1 MGIPVR
7 RGNQRAVS
15 RHRPAERHQPREA
28 GMTAPTVTE
37 TLVRVN
43 YSETDQMGVAYHARY
58 LVWLD
63 VARTEHLRERGAS
76 YRELEAAG
84 LRLAVSEVSV
94 RYRQPARFDDLLRIR
109 CWVRA
114 TRSRR
119 VEFGYAV
126 NHAEDGRLLA
136 TAVVALVALDASMAL
151 HRLPPEVERLLVPV
165 SDPVRLGVTTE
176 AQRTQ
181 SD

>member
-1 MGIPVR
+1 
-7 RGNQRAVS
+7 
-15 RHRPAERHQPREA
+15 
-28 GMTAPTVTE
+28 MTAPTVTE

-63 VARTEHLRERGAS
+63 VARTEHLRHCGAS

-109 CWVRA
+109 CWVRGLE
-114 TRSRR
+114 SRR

-126 NHAEDGRLLA
+126 EHAGDGRLLA
-136 TAVVALVALDASMAL
+136 TAVVALLALDASMAL
-151 HRLPPEVERLLVPV
+151 RRLPVEVGRLLVPV
-165 SDPVRLGVTTE
+165 SDPVRLGFTARGTE
-176 AQRTQ
+176 GTE
-181 SD
+181 

>member
-1 MGIPVR
+1 
-7 RGNQRAVS
+7 
-15 RHRPAERHQPREA
+15 
-28 GMTAPTVTE
+28 MTAPTVTE

-63 VARTEHLRERGAS
+63 VARTEHLRRRGAS

-109 CWVRA
+109 CWVR
-114 TRSRR
+114 RLESRR
-119 VEFGYAV
+119 VEFGYAID
-126 NHAEDGRLLA
+126 HADDGRLLA
-136 TAVVALVALDASMAL
+136 TATVALLTLDASMAL
-151 HRLPPEVERLLVPV
+151 RRLPAEVGSVLTVAP
-165 SDPVRLGVTTE
+165 DPVRLGFNADGIDHGGAEDTE
-176 AQRTQ
+176 
-181 SD
+181 

>member
-1 MGIPVR
+1 
-7 RGNQRAVS
+7 
-15 RHRPAERHQPREA
+15 
-28 GMTAPTVTE
+28 MTAPTVTE

-63 VARTEHLRERGAS
+63 VARTEHLRHCGAS

-94 RYRQPARFDDLLRIR
+94 RYRQPARFDDRLRIR

-114 TRSRR
+114 LESRR

-126 NHAEDGRLLA
+126 EHADDGRLLA
-136 TAVVALVALDASMAL
+136 TAVVALLALDATMAL
-151 HRLPPEVERLLVPV
+151 RRLPAEVARLLVPV
-165 SDPVRLGVTTE
+165 PDPVRLGFTTE
-176 AQRTQ
+176 RQRA

>member
-1 MGIPVR
+1 
-7 RGNQRAVS
+7 
-15 RHRPAERHQPREA
+15 
-28 GMTAPTVTE
+28 MTAPTVTE

-63 VARTEHLRERGAS
+63 VARTEHLRRRGAS

-109 CWVRA
+109 CWVR
-114 TRSRR
+114 RLESRR

-126 NHAEDGRLLA
+126 DHADDGRLLA
-136 TAVVALVALDASMAL
+136 TAAVALLALDASMEL
-151 HRLPPEVERLLVPV
+151 RRLPAEVARVLTVAA
-165 SDPVRLGVTTE
+165 DPVRLGFNPAGIHHRGTE
-176 AQRTQ
+176 DTE
-181 SD
+181 